1 MATRIELIRRMERA
15 GATRIETVSFASP
28 KHVPQMAGAEEICTA
43 LSQRSFGAIGLVLNE
58 RGLERALSCDLD
70 EINVVAY
77 AADGYARKNTGAGA
91 EERNAEAIALVSR
104 ARHSGRRVSVTI
116 AVAFGDPVDGRVPPE
131 RVVALAAACAA
142 AGAGEIALGD
152 TIGVGNPVMVEHL
165 VPAVAA
171 AAPDAAVRCHFHNTR
186 NAGYANAV
194 AAARA
199 GAQTLDAAV
208 GGFGGSP
215 FSPGAGGNVATED
228 LTALL
233 HGMGLATGIDP
244 VQAASTGAWLAN
256 QLGHDRPPAMLGRA
270 TAFPGLV

>member
-1 MATRIELIRRMERA
+1 MATRIELIRRLERG
-15 GATRIETVSFASP
+15 GATRIETASFASP
-28 KHVPQMAGAEEICTA
+28 KHVPQMAGAEEICAA
-43 LSQRSFGAIGLVLNE
+43 LSQRAFSAIGLVLNG

-77 AADGYARKNTGAGA
+77 AADGYSRKNTGAGA
-91 EERNAEAIALVSR
+91 DERNAEAIGLIAQ
-104 ARHSGRRVSVTI
+104 AHQSGRRTSVTI
-116 AVAFGDPVDGRVPPE
+116 AVAFGDPVDGPVAPE

-142 AGAGEIALGD
+142 AGADEIALGD
-152 TIGVGNPVMVEHL
+152 TIGVGNPVTVEDL

-171 AAPDAAVRCHFHNTR
+171 VAPGAAVRCHFHNTR

-199 GAQTLDAAV
+199 GAQALDAAV

-228 LTALL
+228 LAALL
-233 HGMGLATGIDP
+233 HGMGIATGVDP
-244 VQAASTGAWLAN
+244 ALAAATGVWLAEA
-256 QLGHDRPPAMLGRA
+256 LGHERPPAMLGRA
-270 TAFPGLV
+270 TPLPGSP